1 MRYLKT
7 NESVAGINKLQSYC
21 ENNLSYLT
29 DMGCDIEV
37 NEINRRHSTDHYEIL
52 IKRMN
57 PSDYDGYNPF
67 TWEEVMYDV
76 IPFIIQLNKEF
87 ILLPMQPSGRVEI
100 LEINHTDNRYNSTN
114 TYYSIDEL
122 TDSNTDF
129 DALDDVRIYILRI
142 RVSKKSPKLKYLR

>member
-57 PSDYDGYNPF
+57 PSDYSSYKPF
-67 TWEEVMYDV
+67 KWEEVMYDI
-76 IPFIIQLNKEF
+76 IPFIIQLDKEF
-87 ILLPMQPSGRVEI
+87 ILLPIQPYGRENI
-100 LEINHTDNRYNSTN
+100 LEINHTNNRYDTTN
-114 TYYSIDEL
+114 TYYSIPEL
-122 TDSNTDF
+122 TDNNNDF
-129 DALDDVRIYILRI
+129 NALDDVRIYILRI
-142 RVSKKSPKLKYLR
+142 QVSKKSPKLRYLR